1 MGMDQTRNYRKA
13 LAELFS
19 GYRAEWL
26 DEKIF
31 DLFTEP
37 SYFPQLTTPHPCFL
51 EGGRGTGKTTV
62 LRGLSYRGQ
71 AALRADTSRR
81 WPYIGMYY
89 RVNTNRVRAFDGP
102 ELNQSRW
109 CRMFAHY
116 INVEFCEAVAG
127 FLAWYSEQNPGTSGL
142 STSALRRV
150 AETLNIS
157 ASRTLEDFREE
168 LGLAKLRFEVAINNI
183 AASGDSPILSLQGA
197 PVDALLHE
205 VKKLPEF
212 CDSSFFFLIDEYENF
227 NVSQQRVINTLI
239 KHCGAL
245 YSFKVGVREL
255 GFKER
260 STLNENEQLVHP
272 ADYKLI
278 NIAQELEG
286 RFPKFAAEVCRLR
299 LQEVVGDESA
309 KGINVLLPELSPEEE
324 AIKLGVKDV
333 VAPVMGDLR
342 SGDTDAKN
350 WLANAEMLEVFVL
363 FSRANAE
370 GKTCAEK
377 LREILGDPERW
388 RRHYENY
395 KYGCLFAIRR
405 GKRGIRKYFTGWRIF
420 CLLAASNIRYLLEL
434 VDQALSRHFDED
446 GDPSKP
452 VTHEIQTD
460 VAQGTGQRNLR
471 ELEGLSLN
479 GAKLTH
485 LLLALG
491 RIFQVMAEDPSGHTP
506 EVNQFYLDGDI
517 EDEDRRK
524 KVDELVKD
532 GVMNLAL
539 LRYPGSKLQ
548 QQTDT
553 RQFDYAVHPIFA
565 AFFGFSHRRKRK
577 IPLSDREIL
586 SLIERPKGAIKDI
599 VTRQNRIVDAEHEYG
614 ELPEQMKLFEGFY
627 ATE

>member
-1 MGMDQTRNYRKA
+1 MGMDQSKNYRKA

-26 DEKIF
+26 DEKVF

-62 LRGLSYRGQ
+62 LRCLSYRGQ
-71 AALRADTSRR
+71 AALGADTSRR
-81 WPYIGMYY
+81 WPYVGMYY
-89 RVNTNRVRAFDGP
+89 RVNTNRVGAFVGP
-102 ELNQSRW
+102 ELDSSGWR
-109 CRMFAHY
+109 RMFAHY
-116 INVEFCEAVAG
+116 INIEFCEAVAG
-127 FLAWYSEQNPGTSGL
+127 FLAWYSERNPGASEL
-142 STSALRRV
+142 STSALHRV
-150 AETLNIS
+150 AATLNILAPS
-157 ASRTLEDFREE
+157 TLDDFRKE
-168 LGLAKLRFEVAINNI
+168 LDLTKLRFEAAINNI
-183 AASGDSPILSLQGA
+183 AAAGDSPRLSLQGA
-197 PVDALLHE
+197 PVDALLRE
-205 VKKLPEF
+205 VKRLPEF
-212 CDSSFFFLIDEYENF
+212 SGSSFFFLIDEYENF
-227 NVSQQRVINTLI
+227 NESQQRVINTLI

-286 RFPKFAAEVCRLR
+286 RFPEFAAEVCRLR
-299 LQEVVGDESA
+299 LQEVVADRPTP
-309 KGINVLLPELSPEEE
+309 GINVLLPELSPEEE

-333 VAPVMGDLR
+333 VASVIADLQNGDADMK
-342 SGDTDAKN
+342 G
-350 WLANAEMLEVFVL
+350 WIENAEMLEVFVL
-363 FSRANAE
+363 SSRADAE
-370 GKTCAEK
+370 DKTCAEK
-377 LREILGDPERW
+377 LREVLGDPERW
-388 RRHYENY
+388 RMHYENH
-395 KYGCLFAIRR
+395 KYGYLFAIRR
-405 GKRGIRKYFTGWRIF
+405 GKRGIRKHFAGWRIF

-434 VDQALSRHFDED
+434 VDQALSRHFGED

-452 VTHEIQTD
+452 VAYEIQTK
-460 VAQGTGQRNLR
+460 VAQDTGKRNLR
-471 ELEGLSLN
+471 ELAGLSLN
-479 GAKLTH
+479 GAKLAR

-491 RIFQVMAEDPSGHTP
+491 RIFQVMAEDPIGHTP
-506 EVNQFYLDGDI
+506 EVNQFCLDVDV

-524 KVDELVKD
+524 RVDELVKE

-577 IPLSDREIL
+577 IPLSDQDFL
-586 SLIERPKGAIKDI
+586 SLIDRRKGAIGDI
-599 VTRQNRIVDAEHEYG
+599 VTRQNRTVDTHECG

-627 ATE
+627 AAE